1 MASMLDAYGL
11 ALRTCEPY
19 LVATDLSREGMS
31 LRPLGVQFSP
41 RNVLDPHDLGTA
53 PFLNLVQRLDELA
66 YGPRGMSMPRWVFY
80 DCAEM
85 VGGLFGLGRQAAT
98 LPDWARAA
106 LGVDRGYSG
115 LVPVSL
121 FVLVPMLVPGAF
133 LGYTLCSANQVA
145 PGVAPAGLRLLTAAM
160 GMRVFPVRTLYAT
173 TQWRSPTLAIHARFA
188 PLDLLTAYTPAH
200 TLPATL
206 TFRFEASDD
215 RIAAALAGGE
225 SRTPAEA
232 AAGAPGPRLLDADD
246 EEEMREIQAEIEAG
260 ARWSVV
266 GPPVREGAATLVP
279 LART

>member
-1 MASMLDAYGL
+1 
-11 ALRTCEPY
+11 
-19 LVATDLSREGMS
+19 
-31 LRPLGVQFSP
+31 
-41 RNVLDPHDLGTA
+41 
-53 PFLNLVQRLDELA
+53 
-66 YGPRGMSMPRWVFY
+66 MSMPRWVFY

-85 VGGLFGLGRQAAT
+85 VGGLIGFGRQAAA

-106 LGVDRGYSG
+106 LGVDRGYAG

-145 PGVAPAGLRLLTAAM
+145 PGVAPAGLRLLTAAL
-160 GMRVFPVRTLYAT
+160 GLRVFPVRTLYAT

-188 PLDLLTAYTPAH
+188 PLELLTAYTPAH
-200 TLPATL
+200 TLCATL

-215 RIAAALAGGE
+215 RIAAALAGE
-225 SRTPAEA
+225 SRTPASA
-232 AAGAPGPRLLDADD
+232 ATASPTLRLLDADD
-246 EEEMREIQAEIEAG
+246 EAQMREVQAEIEAG
-260 ARWSVV
+260 ARFSIV